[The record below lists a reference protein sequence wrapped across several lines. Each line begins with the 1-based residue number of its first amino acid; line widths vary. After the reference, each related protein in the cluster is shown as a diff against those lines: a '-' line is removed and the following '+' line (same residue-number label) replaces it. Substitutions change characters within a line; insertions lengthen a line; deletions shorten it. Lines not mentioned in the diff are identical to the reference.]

1 MQQPPGWG
9 PPSGPAP
16 NPYQAP
22 AHHPQAYPQP
32 YGHSSAEME
41 AVGLLVPVNV
51 RNGLAF
57 VSGYLGIGAFFCMGP
72 LLGIPAIITGV
83 MALKK
88 PELGGKGRAW
98 TGIVLG
104 GLGTLWGVVF
114 IVLRV
119 VLAPHR

>member
-9 PPSGPAP
+9 PPSGQAP

-22 AHHPQAYPQP
+22 VHHPTGYPPLHEQP
-32 YGHSSAEME
+32 SPEMQ
-41 AVGLLVPVNV
+41 AVGLIVPVNV

-72 LLGIPAIITGV
+72 LLGVPAIITGF

-88 PELGGKGRAW
+88 PELGGQGRAW

-104 GLGTLWGVVF
+104 SLGTLWGAALIILRF
-114 IVLRV
+114 VLV
-119 VLAPHR
+119 PHR